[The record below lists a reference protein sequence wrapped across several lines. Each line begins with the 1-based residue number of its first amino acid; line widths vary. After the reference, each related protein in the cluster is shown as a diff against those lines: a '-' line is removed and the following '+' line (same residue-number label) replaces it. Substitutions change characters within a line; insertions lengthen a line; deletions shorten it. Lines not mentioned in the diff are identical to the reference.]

1 MAELRPSGAPGPTA
15 PPAPGPTAPPAFASL
30 FPPGLHAIY
39 GECRRLYPDQ
49 PNPLQ
54 VTAIVKYWLGGPDPL
69 DYVSMYR
76 NVGSPSAN
84 IPEHWHYISF
94 GLSDLYGDNRVH
106 EFTGTDGPSG
116 FGFELTFR
124 LKRETGESAP
134 PTWPAELMQGL
145 ARYVF
150 QSENTFCSGDH
161 VSWHSPLDNSE
172 SRIQHMLLTEDP
184 QMQPVQTPFGVVTF
198 LQIVGVCTEELHAAQ
213 QWNGQGILE
222 LLRTVPIAGGPWLI
236 TDMRRGETIFEIDP
250 HLQAPDS
257 VSEMEKNLHPEFL
270 AKQVSNAARG
280 SPALLLSG
288 DSSLCDHTLCCWKRK
303 LQVWSRRNWAES
315 PPLPP
320 VAGFHPGLWS
330 SDGVISEERK
340 DCAFPQE
347 GGSWL
352 CHISSTGQHRVGRV
366 GALKRERVD
375 KGIETDGSN
384 LSGVSAKCA
393 WDDLSRPPED
403 DEDSRS
409 ICIGTQPRRLSGK
422 DTEQIRETLRRGL
435 EINSKPV
442 LPPINPQRQN
452 GLTHDRAPSRK
463 DSLESDSSTAIIPH
477 ELIRTRQLESV
488 HLKFNQE
495 SGALIP
501 LCLRGRLLHGRHF
514 TYKSITGDMAITFV
528 STGVEGA
535 FATEEHPYAAHGPW
549 LQILLTEEF
558 VEKMLEDLEDL
569 TSPEEFKLPKEYS
582 WPEKKLKVSIL
593 PDVVFDSPL
602 H

>member
-1 MAELRPSGAPGPTA
+1 MEGVRPGGGAPTGGPGSGSGSGSF
-15 PPAPGPTAPPAFASL
+15 PSL
-30 FPPGLHAIY
+30 FPPGLHGIY

-54 VTAIVKYWLGGPDPL
+54 VTAILKYWAGSICPTMETVYDDTQTPWTSEESTAMPCNPQMTVSGSKQTIDMRGIDVLGGPDPL

-76 NVGSPSAN
+76 NLGNPALNV
-84 IPEHWHYISF
+84 PEHWHYVSF

-106 EFTGTDGPSG
+106 EFTGTDEPSG

-222 LLRTVPIAGGPWLI
+222 LLRTVPVAGGPWLI

-250 HLQAPDS
+250 HLQ
-257 VSEMEKNLHPEFL
+257 
-270 AKQVSNAARG
+270 Q
-280 SPALLLSG
+280 
-288 DSSLCDHTLCCWKRK
+288 
-303 LQVWSRRNWAES
+303 
-315 PPLPP
+315 
-320 VAGFHPGLWS
+320 
-330 SDGVISEERK
+330 
-340 DCAFPQE
+340 
-347 GGSWL
+347 
-352 CHISSTGQHRVGRV
+352 
-366 GALKRERVD
+366 ERVD

-442 LPPINPQRQN
+442 LPPINAQRQN
-452 GLTHDRAPSRK
+452 GLNLDRAPSRK
-463 DSLESDSSTAIIPH
+463 DSLESESSAAIIPH

-501 LCLRGRLLHGRHF
+501 LCLRKEFGEAEWNDLNKNGARAEEIESLVLLMCCQNRAQRLPL
-514 TYKSITGDMAITFV
+514 
-528 STGVEGA
+528 
-535 FATEEHPYAAHGPW
+535 AHGILAVTCSPLVFLALSSQW
-549 LQILLTEEF
+549 AQEILLTEEF
-558 VEKMLEDLEDL
+558 VERMLEDLEDL
-569 TSPEEFKLPKEYS
+569 NSPEEFKLPKEYS

-593 PDVVFDSPL
+593 PDAVFDNPL

>member
-1 MAELRPSGAPGPTA
+1 METAPAAPVPPGPA
-15 PPAPGPTAPPAFASL
+15 AGPFPPL
-30 FPPGLHAIY
+30 FPPGLHGIY
-39 GECRRLYPDQ
+39 GECRRLYPEQ

-54 VTAIVKYWLGGPDPL
+54 VTAILKYWLGGPDPL

-76 NVGSPSAN
+76 NLGSPTQN
-84 IPEHWHYISF
+84 VPEHWHYVSF

-106 EFTGTDGPSG
+106 EFTGPDGPSG

-184 QMQPVQTPFGVVTF
+184 QMQPVQTPFGIVSF

-222 LLRTVPIAGGPWLI
+222 LLRTVPVAGGPWLI

-250 HLQAPDS
+250 HLQQD
-257 VSEMEKNLHPEFL
+257 
-270 AKQVSNAARG
+270 
-280 SPALLLSG
+280 
-288 DSSLCDHTLCCWKRK
+288 
-303 LQVWSRRNWAES
+303 
-315 PPLPP
+315 
-320 VAGFHPGLWS
+320 
-330 SDGVISEERK
+330 
-340 DCAFPQE
+340 
-347 GGSWL
+347 
-352 CHISSTGQHRVGRV
+352 
-366 GALKRERVD
+366 RVD

-409 ICIGTQPRRLSGK
+409 ICIGTHPRRLSGK

-442 LPPINPQRQN
+442 LPPINGQRQN
-452 GLTHDRAPSRK
+452 GLNNDRAP
-463 DSLESDSSTAIIPH
+463 
-477 ELIRTRQLESV
+477 
-488 HLKFNQE
+488 
-495 SGALIP
+495 
-501 LCLRGRLLHGRHF
+501 GRLLHGRHF
-514 TYKSITGDMAITFV
+514 TYKSITGDTAITFV

-558 VEKMLEDLEDL
+558 VERMLEDLEDL
-569 TSPEEFKLPKEYS
+569 NSPEEFKLPKEYS

-593 PDVVFDSPL
+593 PDAVFDNPL

>member
-1 MAELRPSGAPGPTA
+1 MEGVRPGGG
-15 PPAPGPTAPPAFASL
+15 PPAGGPGSGSGSGSGSFTSL
-30 FPPGLHAIY
+30 FPPGLHGIY

-54 VTAIVKYWLGGPDPL
+54 VTAILKYWLGGPDPL

-76 NVGSPSAN
+76 NVGNPALN
-84 IPEHWHYISF
+84 VPEHWHYVSF

-106 EFTGTDGPSG
+106 DLFLLVCGTSS
-116 FGFELTFR
+116 FGFEGTSEKGISWQTLQTKYFM
-124 LKRETGESAP
+124 L
-134 PTWPAELMQGL
+134 LFL
-145 ARYVF
+145 A
-150 QSENTFCSGDH
+150 ENTFCSGDH

-222 LLRTVPIAGGPWLI
+222 LLRTVPVAGGPWLI

-250 HLQAPDS
+250 HLQ
-257 VSEMEKNLHPEFL
+257 
-270 AKQVSNAARG
+270 
-280 SPALLLSG
+280 
-288 DSSLCDHTLCCWKRK
+288 
-303 LQVWSRRNWAES
+303 
-315 PPLPP
+315 
-320 VAGFHPGLWS
+320 
-330 SDGVISEERK
+330 
-340 DCAFPQE
+340 
-347 GGSWL
+347 
-352 CHISSTGQHRVGRV
+352 
-366 GALKRERVD
+366 ERVD

-442 LPPINPQRQN
+442 LPPINSQRQN
-452 GLTHDRAPSRK
+452 GLNHDRAPSRK
-463 DSLESDSSTAIIPH
+463 DSLESESSAAIIPH

-514 TYKSITGDMAITFV
+514 TYKSITGDTAITFV

-558 VEKMLEDLEDL
+558 VERMLEDLEDL
-569 TSPEEFKLPKEYS
+569 NSPEEFKLPKEYS

-593 PDVVFDSPL
+593 PDAVFDNPL

>member
-1 MAELRPSGAPGPTA
+1 MVHTGEKPYECDSCRKAFSHHASLTQHQRVHSGEKPFQCKECGKAFRQNIHLANHLRIHTGEDPFECGECVKSFSIRLQLAAHQRIHMGEKPYACKVCHKAFTKKAHLAQHQRTHTGEKPCECKECGKAFSQTTHLLQHQRVHTRLTSVWSVARPLVTTHAALSIRDFTRPEALRPIRVLVGIWVASMFPVVDIAAVSIGTQSVQVLAFRSLEFGPQIGIA
-15 PPAPGPTAPPAFASL
+15 
-30 FPPGLHAIY
+30 
-39 GECRRLYPDQ
+39 
-49 PNPLQ
+49 
-54 VTAIVKYWLGGPDPL
+54 
-69 DYVSMYR
+69 
-76 NVGSPSAN
+76 GS
-84 IPEHWHYISF
+84 Y
-94 GLSDLYGDNRVH
+94 
-106 EFTGTDGPSG
+106 
-116 FGFELTFR
+116 
-124 LKRETGESAP
+124 
-134 PTWPAELMQGL
+134 
-145 ARYVF
+145 
-150 QSENTFCSGDH
+150 ENTFCSGDH

-198 LQIVGVCTEELHAAQ
+198 LQIVGVCTEELHSAQ

-222 LLRTVPIAGGPWLI
+222 LLRTVPVAGGPWLI

-250 HLQAPDS
+250 HLQ
-257 VSEMEKNLHPEFL
+257 
-270 AKQVSNAARG
+270 
-280 SPALLLSG
+280 
-288 DSSLCDHTLCCWKRK
+288 
-303 LQVWSRRNWAES
+303 
-315 PPLPP
+315 
-320 VAGFHPGLWS
+320 
-330 SDGVISEERK
+330 
-340 DCAFPQE
+340 
-347 GGSWL
+347 
-352 CHISSTGQHRVGRV
+352 
-366 GALKRERVD
+366 ERVD

-452 GLTHDRAPSRK
+452 GLTHDRPPGSDAPIWSLLAPGTHGAHRHPSLQAKHLSRK

-558 VEKMLEDLEDL
+558 VEKMLEDLEEL

-593 PDVVFDSPL
+593 PDVAFDSPL

>member
-1 MAELRPSGAPGPTA
+1 MGSLAEQQACLEPVAPWGEGPPDREEQTLTEVLTQELYLAYMTVYEQGCGSLPDDLSSEAQHHNLFYQKSQVFVFSSSSRP
-15 PPAPGPTAPPAFASL
+15 F
-30 FPPGLHAIY
+30 
-39 GECRRLYPDQ
+39 GECLDSEVSRPVRRQGLWWG
-49 PNPLQ
+49 LKM
-54 VTAIVKYWLGGPDPL
+54 VTALQGP
-69 DYVSMYR
+69 V
-76 NVGSPSAN
+76 
-84 IPEHWHYISF
+84 
-94 GLSDLYGDNRVH
+94 
-106 EFTGTDGPSG
+106 
-116 FGFELTFR
+116 
-124 LKRETGESAP
+124 
-134 PTWPAELMQGL
+134 
-145 ARYVF
+145 
-150 QSENTFCSGDH
+150 
-161 VSWHSPLDNSE
+161 
-172 SRIQHMLLTEDP
+172 
-184 QMQPVQTPFGVVTF
+184 
-198 LQIVGVCTEELHAAQ
+198 
-213 QWNGQGILE
+213 
-222 LLRTVPIAGGPWLI
+222 
-236 TDMRRGETIFEIDP
+236 
-250 HLQAPDS
+250 S

-270 AKQVSNAARG
+270 AKQVSTAARG

-303 LQVWSRRNWAES
+303 LQ
-315 PPLPP
+315 
-320 VAGFHPGLWS
+320 
-330 SDGVISEERK
+330 
-340 DCAFPQE
+340 
-347 GGSWL
+347 
-352 CHISSTGQHRVGRV
+352 
-366 GALKRERVD
+366 ERVD

>member
-1 MAELRPSGAPGPTA
+1 MEGTRPGGAAPAGGAGSGSGSSSFP
-15 PPAPGPTAPPAFASL
+15 SL
-30 FPPGLHAIY
+30 FPPGLHGIY
-39 GECRRLYPDQ
+39 GECRRLYPEQ

-54 VTAIVKYWLGGPDPL
+54 VTAILKYW
-69 DYVSMYR
+69 
-76 NVGSPSAN
+76 
-84 IPEHWHYISF
+84 
-94 GLSDLYGDNRVH
+94 
-106 EFTGTDGPSG
+106 FTGTDGPSG

-222 LLRTVPIAGGPWLI
+222 LLRTVPVAGGPWLI

-250 HLQAPDS
+250 HLQ
-257 VSEMEKNLHPEFL
+257 
-270 AKQVSNAARG
+270 Q
-280 SPALLLSG
+280 
-288 DSSLCDHTLCCWKRK
+288 
-303 LQVWSRRNWAES
+303 
-315 PPLPP
+315 
-320 VAGFHPGLWS
+320 
-330 SDGVISEERK
+330 
-340 DCAFPQE
+340 
-347 GGSWL
+347 
-352 CHISSTGQHRVGRV
+352 
-366 GALKRERVD
+366 ERVD

-442 LPPINPQRQN
+442 LPPINAQRQN
-452 GLTHDRAPSRK
+452 GLNHDRAPSRK
-463 DSLESDSSTAIIPH
+463 DSLESESSAAIIPH

-514 TYKSITGDMAITFV
+514 TYKSITGDTAITFV

-558 VEKMLEDLEDL
+558 VERMLEDLEDL
-569 TSPEEFKLPKEYS
+569 NSPEEFKLPKEYS

-593 PDVVFDSPL
+593 PDAVFDNPL

>member
-1 MAELRPSGAPGPTA
+1 METAASVAPPGPS
-15 PPAPGPTAPPAFASL
+15 PGPFPPL
-30 FPPGLHAIY
+30 FPPGLHGIY
-39 GECRRLYPDQ
+39 GECRRLYPEQ

-54 VTAIVKYWLGGPDPL
+54 VTAILKYWLGGPDPL

-76 NVGSPSAN
+76 NLGSPTQN
-84 IPEHWHYISF
+84 VPEHWHYVSF

-106 EFTGTDGPSG
+106 EFTGPDGPSG

-184 QMQPVQTPFGVVTF
+184 QMQPVQTPFGIVTF
-198 LQIVGVCTEELHAAQ
+198 LQFAMASKQESYCWGLHRGASCGTTVEWTGYIRIAADSACVS
-213 QWNGQGILE
+213 IASPDDLE
-222 LLRTVPIAGGPWLI
+222 TMGAGGPWLI

-250 HLQAPDS
+250 HLQQD
-257 VSEMEKNLHPEFL
+257 
-270 AKQVSNAARG
+270 
-280 SPALLLSG
+280 
-288 DSSLCDHTLCCWKRK
+288 
-303 LQVWSRRNWAES
+303 
-315 PPLPP
+315 
-320 VAGFHPGLWS
+320 
-330 SDGVISEERK
+330 
-340 DCAFPQE
+340 
-347 GGSWL
+347 
-352 CHISSTGQHRVGRV
+352 
-366 GALKRERVD
+366 RVD

-409 ICIGTQPRRLSGK
+409 ICIGTHPRRLSGK

-442 LPPINPQRQN
+442 LPPINTQRQN
-452 GLTHDRAPSRK
+452 GLNNDRAPSRK
-463 DSLESDSSTAIIPH
+463 DSLESESSAAIIPH

-514 TYKSITGDMAITFV
+514 TYKSITGDTAITFV

-558 VEKMLEDLEDL
+558 VERMLEDLEDL
-569 TSPEEFKLPKEYS
+569 NSPEEFKLPKEYS

-593 PDVVFDSPL
+593 PDAVFDNPL

>member
-1 MAELRPSGAPGPTA
+1 MEGARPGGAPPGAGPGSF
-15 PPAPGPTAPPAFASL
+15 PAL
-30 FPPGLHAIY
+30 FPPGLHGIY
-39 GECRRLYPDQ
+39 GECRRLYPEQ
-49 PNPLQ
+49 PNPL
-54 VTAIVKYWLGGPDPL
+54 LGGPDPL

-76 NVGSPSAN
+76 NLGNPALNV
-84 IPEHWHYISF
+84 PEHWHYVSF

-184 QMQPVQTPFGVVTF
+184 QMQPVQTPFGIVNF

-222 LLRTVPIAGGPWLI
+222 LLRTVPVAGGLWLI

-250 HLQAPDS
+250 HLQ
-257 VSEMEKNLHPEFL
+257 
-270 AKQVSNAARG
+270 
-280 SPALLLSG
+280 
-288 DSSLCDHTLCCWKRK
+288 
-303 LQVWSRRNWAES
+303 
-315 PPLPP
+315 
-320 VAGFHPGLWS
+320 
-330 SDGVISEERK
+330 
-340 DCAFPQE
+340 
-347 GGSWL
+347 
-352 CHISSTGQHRVGRV
+352 
-366 GALKRERVD
+366 ERVD

-442 LPPINPQRQN
+442 LPPINAQRQN
-452 GLTHDRAPSRK
+452 GLNYDRAPSRK
-463 DSLESDSSTAIIPH
+463 DSLESESSAAIIPH

-514 TYKSITGDMAITFV
+514 TYKSITGDTAITFV

-549 LQILLTEEF
+549 LQVRASFFPSSSFTSFLFSSFKKQSLVFPLQILLTEEF
-558 VEKMLEDLEDL
+558 VERMLEDLEDL

-593 PDVVFDSPL
+593 PDAVFDNPL

>member
-1 MAELRPSGAPGPTA
+1 MVVCDCNPSTWEAESQGSQICSLYLNKKFINVFICMYVCSCSDSGCPRGQKMELQAVVSLMWALETDPDRLQEQQVLLTAEL
-15 PPAPGPTAPPAFASL
+15 SL
-30 FPPGLHAIY
+30 GIL
-39 GECRRLYPDQ
+39 
-49 PNPLQ
+49 
-54 VTAIVKYWLGGPDPL
+54 
-69 DYVSMYR
+69 VSR
-76 NVGSPSAN
+76 
-84 IPEHWHYISF
+84 IH
-94 GLSDLYGDNRVH
+94 RVFT
-106 EFTGTDGPSG
+106 EYTQMPWFTGTDGPSG

-198 LQIVGVCTEELHAAQ
+198 LQIVGVCTEELHSAQ

-250 HLQAPDS
+250 HLQ
-257 VSEMEKNLHPEFL
+257 
-270 AKQVSNAARG
+270 Q
-280 SPALLLSG
+280 
-288 DSSLCDHTLCCWKRK
+288 
-303 LQVWSRRNWAES
+303 
-315 PPLPP
+315 
-320 VAGFHPGLWS
+320 
-330 SDGVISEERK
+330 
-340 DCAFPQE
+340 
-347 GGSWL
+347 
-352 CHISSTGQHRVGRV
+352 
-366 GALKRERVD
+366 ERVD

-409 ICIGTQPRRLSGK
+409 ICLGTQPRRLSGK

-442 LPPINPQRQN
+442 LPPINSQRQN
-452 GLTHDRAPSRK
+452 GLTYDRAPSRK
-463 DSLESDSSTAIIPH
+463 DSLGSDISTAVIPH

>member
-1 MAELRPSGAPGPTA
+1 MARTRRSHPSGSNSPAGGGACAKGRREASWVMYSCGRGARWEVQSLARGGERGMPGSVVRRKRKHGAGGSGVTSDSPYSPVVLSGSLKAPHSFTSLAGPSA
-15 PPAPGPTAPPAFASL
+15 LEALPL
-30 FPPGLHAIY
+30 LHRKGARSQR
-39 GECRRLYPDQ
+39 GAEAGCRRLYPEQ

-54 VTAIVKYWLGGPDPL
+54 VTAILKYWLGGPDPL

-76 NVGSPSAN
+76 NIGNPALNV
-84 IPEHWHYISF
+84 PEHWHYVSF

-222 LLRTVPIAGGPWLI
+222 LLRTVPVAGGPWLI

-250 HLQAPDS
+250 HLQ
-257 VSEMEKNLHPEFL
+257 
-270 AKQVSNAARG
+270 
-280 SPALLLSG
+280 
-288 DSSLCDHTLCCWKRK
+288 
-303 LQVWSRRNWAES
+303 
-315 PPLPP
+315 
-320 VAGFHPGLWS
+320 
-330 SDGVISEERK
+330 
-340 DCAFPQE
+340 
-347 GGSWL
+347 
-352 CHISSTGQHRVGRV
+352 
-366 GALKRERVD
+366 ERVD

-442 LPPINPQRQN
+442 LPPINAQRQN
-452 GLTHDRAPSRK
+452 GLNHDRAPSRK
-463 DSLESDSSTAIIPH
+463 DSLESESSAAIIPH

-514 TYKSITGDMAITFV
+514 TYKSITGDTAITFV

-558 VEKMLEDLEDL
+558 VERMLEDLEDL
-569 TSPEEFKLPKEYS
+569 NSPEEFKLPKEYS

-593 PDVVFDSPL
+593 PDAVFDNPL

>member
-1 MAELRPSGAPGPTA
+1 MGAGTGRAGAPPPWSPRGPEAHSGRLRGGDGWGGRCTVRRRGAGPRCSPHCLGESHPPSPPAGPSVLFPSSALPGSPSALRAGMAELRPSGAPGPSA

-84 IPEHWHYISF
+84 IPEHWHYVSF

-198 LQIVGVCTEELHAAQ
+198 LQIVGVCTEELHSAQ

-222 LLRTVPIAGGPWLI
+222 LLRTVPVAGGPWLI

-250 HLQAPDS
+250 HLQ
-257 VSEMEKNLHPEFL
+257 
-270 AKQVSNAARG
+270 Q
-280 SPALLLSG
+280 
-288 DSSLCDHTLCCWKRK
+288 
-303 LQVWSRRNWAES
+303 
-315 PPLPP
+315 
-320 VAGFHPGLWS
+320 
-330 SDGVISEERK
+330 
-340 DCAFPQE
+340 
-347 GGSWL
+347 
-352 CHISSTGQHRVGRV
+352 
-366 GALKRERVD
+366 ERVD

-452 GLTHDRAPSRK
+452 GLTHDRAP
-463 DSLESDSSTAIIPH
+463 P
-477 ELIRTRQLESV
+477 
-488 HLKFNQE
+488 QE
-495 SGALIP
+495 SKMPAFCDSTQARCTSNPPAFLEAL
-501 LCLRGRLLHGRHF
+501 L
-514 TYKSITGDMAITFV
+514 KSE
-528 STGVEGA
+528 SC
-535 FATEEHPYAAHGPW
+535 
-549 LQILLTEEF
+549 
-558 VEKMLEDLEDL
+558 
-569 TSPEEFKLPKEYS
+569 
-582 WPEKKLKVSIL
+582 
-593 PDVVFDSPL
+593 
-602 H
+602 

>member
-54 VTAIVKYWLGGPDPL
+54 VTAIVK
-69 DYVSMYR
+69 
-76 NVGSPSAN
+76 
-84 IPEHWHYISF
+84 
-94 GLSDLYGDNRVH
+94 
-106 EFTGTDGPSG
+106 FTGTDGPSG

-222 LLRTVPIAGGPWLI
+222 LLRTVPVAGGPWLI

-250 HLQAPDS
+250 HLQ
-257 VSEMEKNLHPEFL
+257 V
-270 AKQVSNAARG
+270 
-280 SPALLLSG
+280 
-288 DSSLCDHTLCCWKRK
+288 C
-303 LQVWSRRNWAES
+303 
-315 PPLPP
+315 
-320 VAGFHPGLWS
+320 
-330 SDGVISEERK
+330 
-340 DCAFPQE
+340 
-347 GGSWL
+347 
-352 CHISSTGQHRVGRV
+352 
-366 GALKRERVD
+366 
-375 KGIETDGSN
+375 IETDGSN

-409 ICIGTQPRRLSGK
+409 ICVGAQPRRLSGK

-452 GLTHDRAPSRK
+452 GLTHDRAP
-463 DSLESDSSTAIIPH
+463 
-477 ELIRTRQLESV
+477 
-488 HLKFNQE
+488 
-495 SGALIP
+495 
-501 LCLRGRLLHGRHF
+501 
-514 TYKSITGDMAITFV
+514 
-528 STGVEGA
+528 
-535 FATEEHPYAAHGPW
+535 
-549 LQILLTEEF
+549 
-558 VEKMLEDLEDL
+558 
-569 TSPEEFKLPKEYS
+569 
-582 WPEKKLKVSIL
+582 
-593 PDVVFDSPL
+593 
-602 H
+602 

>member
-1 MAELRPSGAPGPTA
+1 STVLRMSRLPLYTA
-15 PPAPGPTAPPAFASL
+15 PPPLPDCPRSLALPPDCTHLRECAP
-30 FPPGLHAIY
+30 
-39 GECRRLYPDQ
+39 YPDQ

-76 NVGSPSAN
+76 NINLSEAN
-84 IPEHWHYISF
+84 AFPESGWMACSGKSISYSELKLN
-94 GLSDLYGDNRVH
+94 G
-106 EFTGTDGPSG
+106 FTGTDGPSG

-222 LLRTVPIAGGPWLI
+222 LLRMVPVAGGPWLI

-250 HLQAPDS
+250 HLQ
-257 VSEMEKNLHPEFL
+257 
-270 AKQVSNAARG
+270 
-280 SPALLLSG
+280 
-288 DSSLCDHTLCCWKRK
+288 
-303 LQVWSRRNWAES
+303 
-315 PPLPP
+315 
-320 VAGFHPGLWS
+320 
-330 SDGVISEERK
+330 
-340 DCAFPQE
+340 
-347 GGSWL
+347 
-352 CHISSTGQHRVGRV
+352 
-366 GALKRERVD
+366 ERVD

-569 TSPEEFKLPKEYS
+569 TSPEEEAVPIPCPTLHLVLAWTVPHQREVQGASQEISALCLLPPQFKLPKEYS